1 MATCISPPLHR
12 NEERGFRAPDGS
24 RSSSGERFWNATD
37 ACCDA
42 HHSGE
47 DDSSYLESLIEEIE
61 AAAQIDAKR
70 VYLIDHSNG
79 GFMSYR
85 MACDHADRLAAIV
98 SLAGASWADPSDCR
112 PSEPVAVLQI
122 HGTADDT
129 VHYDGGTVS
138 DVGIGKDG
146 APYPGVDAMLAAWTE
161 YDGCKPGIA
170 ATDSLMDVDR
180 TIDGSS
186 GPAEA
191 TVFRASGCQ
200 PGGAVELWKIPGGGH
215 VPELAP
221 TFADAVV
228 DFLFAHPKP

>member
-1 MATCISPPLHR
+1 MVFGPGWVPFLLGRAVL
-12 NEERGFRAPDGS
+12 ERDRRVLRRAS
-24 RSSSGERFWNATD
+24 LRRV
-37 ACCDA
+37 
-42 HHSGE
+42 

-61 AAAQIDAKR
+61 AAAQIDTKR
-70 VYLIDHSNG
+70 VYLIGHSNG

-170 ATDSLMDVDR
+170 ATGSLMDVDK
-180 TIDGSS
+180 TVDDSS

-215 VPELAP
+215 VPVLAP
-221 TFADAVV
+221 TVDDAVL
-228 DFLFAHPKP
+228 DFLFAHPKPLI